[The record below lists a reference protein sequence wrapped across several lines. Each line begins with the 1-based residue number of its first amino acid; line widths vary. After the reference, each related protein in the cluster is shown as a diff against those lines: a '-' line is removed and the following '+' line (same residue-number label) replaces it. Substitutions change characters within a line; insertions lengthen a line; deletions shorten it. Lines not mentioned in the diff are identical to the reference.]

1 MNPFV
6 AVVGGGPAGLAAAE
20 AAVGLGAEVDVFD
33 SMPSVGRKFLVA
45 GRGGLN
51 ITNSEPRE
59 AFLARY
65 RGGGERWMRLLA
77 DFGPERLRTWVESH
91 GITTFVGSG
100 RRVYPSGMKSAPLLR
115 RWVAGLRASGVQ
127 FHGRHSLRELTRES
141 DAWRLSFAAPGGERT
156 FRATSVVLA
165 MGGASWP
172 STGSDGAWV
181 NLLTSHGVRVESLI
195 PSNCGWEVAWPQE
208 VFSSLAGSPLK
219 NIATLSEGTACRG
232 ELMITNYGL
241 EGGAL
246 YAVTPQIRSSG
257 SLSLDL
263 KPAWSRE
270 ELLRRMATAKR
281 LHLHE
286 AFERWRLDGIARRLL
301 EAVLPPDARASLE
314 ALAGCVKNLP
324 VPLKGS
330 RPIAEAISSAG
341 GVDWSELDEDLMLHR
356 LPGVYAAGE
365 MIDWEAP
372 TGGYLMQGCFA
383 TGFRAGCSAALFN
396 S

>member
-1 MNPFV
+1 MSPCV

-20 AAVGLGAEVDVFD
+20 AAVALGAEVHLFD
-33 SMPSVGRKFLVA
+33 AMPSVGRKFLVA

-51 ITNSEPRE
+51 VTNSEPLE

-65 RGGGERWMRLLA
+65 RGGEERWMRLLA
-77 DFGPERLRTWVESH
+77 DFGPERLRAWVESH
-91 GITTFVGSG
+91 GISTFVGSG

-115 RWVAGLRASGVQ
+115 RWVASLRDSGVR
-127 FHGRHSLRELTRES
+127 FHGRHSVCELTRDS
-141 DAWRLSFAAPGGERT
+141 DAWRLSFATPGGVLS

-165 MGGASWP
+165 LGGASWP
-172 STGSDGAWV
+172 STGSDGTWADF
-181 NLLTSHGVRVESLI
+181 LARHGVRVEPLV

-208 VFSSLAGSPLK
+208 VLDALAGSPLK
-219 NIATLSEGTACRG
+219 NIATLSEGVTCRG
-232 ELMITNYGL
+232 ELIITNYGL

-257 SLSLDL
+257 SLALDL
-263 KPAWSRE
+263 KPAWSSE

-301 EAVLPPDARASLE
+301 EAIVPPDAKASLE
-314 ALAGCVKNLP
+314 VLVGCVKNLP
-324 VPLKGS
+324 VPLKGP

-341 GVDWSELDEDLMLHR
+341 GVAWKELDEDLMFHR

-383 TGFRAGCSAALFN
+383 TGFRAGCSAARAGL
-396 S
+396 